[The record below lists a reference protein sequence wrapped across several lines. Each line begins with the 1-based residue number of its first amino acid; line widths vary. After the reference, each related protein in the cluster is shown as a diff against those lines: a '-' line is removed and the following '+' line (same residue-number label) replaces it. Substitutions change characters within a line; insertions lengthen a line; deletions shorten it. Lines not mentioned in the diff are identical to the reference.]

1 MEELDICWWSVENV
15 AIRIVVVV
23 VVVVVSAAIVVD

>member
-23 VVVVVSAAIVVD
+23 VVVVSAAIVVD